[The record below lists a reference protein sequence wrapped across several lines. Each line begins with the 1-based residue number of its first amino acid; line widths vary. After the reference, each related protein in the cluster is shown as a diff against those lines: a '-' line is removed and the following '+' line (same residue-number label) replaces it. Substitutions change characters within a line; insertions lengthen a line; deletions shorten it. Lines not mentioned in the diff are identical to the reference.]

1 MNDKHR
7 AEFEKWASQ
16 YEYDLTWSDAIDCYA
31 IMRTRVVF
39 DAWQAAIASQKS
51 LYVATY
57 EKSEPIILNKEF
69 VKD

>member
-1 MNDKHR
+1 VSDKQR
-7 AEFEKWASQ
+7 AEFEKWARQ
-16 YEYDLTWSDAIDCYA
+16 NEYDLTWSEHIDCYA
-31 IMRTRVVF
+31 ICSTRVVF
-39 DAWQAAIASQKS
+39 DAWQAAIASMKS